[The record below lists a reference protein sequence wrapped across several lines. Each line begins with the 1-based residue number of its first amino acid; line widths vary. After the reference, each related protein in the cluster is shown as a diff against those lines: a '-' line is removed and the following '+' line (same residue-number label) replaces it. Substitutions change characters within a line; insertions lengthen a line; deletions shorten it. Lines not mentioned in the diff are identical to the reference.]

1 MPIDFKHKNFLVID
15 DLADFRRGIRKM
27 IESAGAKHVV
37 DVEDGESAIKEM
49 QGKTYDIILCDYNLG
64 PGKKDGQQ
72 VLEEAKYRELIKYS
86 TIFVMLTAENTMAMV
101 MGAVEYQPDDYLIK
115 PINNAVLFSRIETIM
130 KRKEDF
136 EDIEEAI
143 SNKEYMHAISLCGK
157 HAQNNPKNILEYMRL
172 KSNLCLTIGR
182 YDEATAVYE
191 KVLSMR
197 ELPWAKMGM
206 GKVYFLTKS
215 YLQAKEMF
223 QSIIEENKTFME
235 AYDWL
240 AKTLKE
246 MESMGEAQKVLLA
259 ASELSPKAILR
270 HQAIGEISY
279 EIKDYD
285 IAEEAFKSAIE
296 IGHNSCFKGPSEYTG
311 LAKTFLKKDSSDE
324 ALSILSD
331 AREEFKGNNN
341 AILQTAITE
350 GIAYKE
356 LDRDEEAEKALDEA
370 TKLLDSL
377 STKIP
382 VEATMDLA
390 KVCFKL
396 GKKEKGVE
404 FMQNVVRNYHDNEKV
419 IKKVQDVFDEVELQE
434 EGKIIIS
441 STKSEI
447 VELNNKG
454 VGLVQKGNLEEAID
468 YFKKAASGLPES
480 KIINTNAAQ
489 AIIMHMKEKGKSDQ
503 HMYQALQYLDR
514 VKKID
519 PSYKQYQSLLSLYEK
534 LASSSPVPDK

>member
-1 MPIDFKHKNFLVID
+1 MQDK
-15 DLADFRRGIRKM
+15 AY
-27 IESAGAKHVV
+27 
-37 DVEDGESAIKEM
+37 DV
-49 QGKTYDIILCDYNLG
+49 ILCDYNLG

-72 VLEEAKYRELIKYS
+72 VLEEAKYREFIRYS
-86 TIFVMLTAENTMAMV
+86 TIFIMLTAENTMAMV
-101 MGAVEYQPDDYLIK
+101 MGAFEYQPDDYLIK

-130 KRKEDF
+130 KRKADF

-157 HAQNNPKNILEYMRL
+157 HAKNNPKNILEYMRL

-215 YLQAKEMF
+215 YVQAKEVF
-223 QSIIEENKTFME
+223 QSIIEDNKTFME

-246 MESMGEAQKVLLA
+246 MESMEEAQKVLLA

-311 LAKTFLKKDSSDE
+311 LAKTFLKKDSSEE
-324 ALSILSD
+324 ALSILSN
-331 AREEFKGNNN
+331 AREEFKGNNS

-350 GIAYKE
+350 GVAYKE
-356 LDRDEEAEKALDEA
+356 LARDEEAEKAVDEA
-370 TKLLDSL
+370 AKLLDSL
-377 STKIP
+377 SSKIP

-404 FMQNVVRNYHDNEKV
+404 FMQNVVRNYHDNEK
-419 IKKVQDVFDEVELQE
+419 IIQKVQDVFDEAELQE

-454 VGLVQKGNLEEAID
+454 VGLVQEGKLEEAIE

-489 AIIMHMKEKGKSDQ
+489 AIIMHMKEKGANDQ

-519 PSYKQYQSLLSLYEK
+519 PSYKQYQSLLNLYEK